1 MRNVVIT
8 GGNKGIGL
16 ALTQKFVAAGDH
28 VHIIA
33 RDFSNQEA
41 FNYQNH
47 PLVTCTTF
55 DLTDLEKLPGLVDSI
70 ENIDVLINNAGL
82 LMPITIA
89 DYPDQQRDYSLA
101 LNIIAPVKLIELLA
115 EKLKAPSEYTPRI
128 VNNASI
134 AGQIGHPDIWYGI
147 SKAGLINATKAFS
160 KAFEGKIIVNAVAPS
175 PTDTEM
181 LDNIPQHRQQAFLK
195 NTITGRFA
203 SAEEVAEAMFWL
215 ATESPEYINGICL
228 DINNGSFPR

>member
-1 MRNVVIT
+1 MRHVVIT

-16 ALTQKFVAAGDH
+16 ALTQKFVEAGDS
-28 VHIIA
+28 VQIIA
-33 RDFSNQEA
+33 RDFSNQEE
-41 FNYQNH
+41 FDYQNH
-47 PLVTCTTF
+47 SLVTCTEF
-55 DLTDLEKLPGLVDSI
+55 DLTDLENLPGLVASI
-70 ENIDVLINNAGL
+70 AKIDVLINNAGL
-82 LMPITIA
+82 MEQITY
-89 DYPDQQRDYSLA
+89 DGYPDQQRNDSLA
-101 LNIIAPVKLIELLA
+101 VNIMAPVKLIELLA
-115 EKLKAPSEYTPRI
+115 DKLKAPSDYTPRI

-160 KAFEGKIIVNAVAPS
+160 KAFAGNIIVNAVAPS
-175 PTDTEM
+175 PVETEM
-181 LDNIPQHRQQAFLK
+181 LNNIPQHRQQAFLK

-203 SAEEVAEAMFWL
+203 TAEEVAESIHWL

>member
-1 MRNVVIT
+1 MRHVVIT

-16 ALTQKFVAAGDH
+16 ALTQKFVEAGDS
-28 VHIIA
+28 VQIIA
-33 RDFSNQEA
+33 RDFSNQEE
-41 FNYQNH
+41 FDYQNH
-47 PLVTCTTF
+47 SLVTCTPF
-55 DLTDLEKLPGLVDSI
+55 DLTDLENLPGLVASI
-70 ENIDVLINNAGL
+70 AKIDVLINNAG
-82 LMPITIA
+82 MMEQVTY
-89 DYPDQQRDYSLA
+89 DGYPDQQRNDSLA
-101 LNIIAPVKLIELLA
+101 VNIMAPVKLIELLA
-115 EKLKAPSEYTPRI
+115 DKLKAPSDYTPRI

-160 KAFEGKIIVNAVAPS
+160 KAFTGNIIVNAVAPS
-175 PTDTEM
+175 PVETEM
-181 LDNIPQHRQQAFLK
+181 LNNIPQHRQQAFLK

-203 SAEEVAEAMFWL
+203 TAEEVAESIHWL

>member
-1 MRNVVIT
+1 MRHVVIT

-16 ALTQKFVAAGDH
+16 ALTQRFVEAGDH
-28 VHIIA
+28 VHVIA
-33 RDFSNQEA
+33 RNFDNKETFD
-41 FNYQNH
+41 YQNH
-47 PLVTCTTF
+47 PLVTCTAF
-55 DLTDLEKLPGLVDSI
+55 DLTDLEKLPGLVASI
-70 ENIDVLINNAGL
+70 DKIDVLINNAGL
-82 LMPITIA
+82 LQQLTYEN
-89 DYPDQQRDYSLA
+89 YPDTQRDYSLA
-101 LNIIAPVKLIELLA
+101 LNIMAPVKLIELLA
-115 EKLKAPSEYTPRI
+115 DKLKAPSEYTPRI

-175 PTDTEM
+175 PTDTDM
-181 LDNIPQHRQQAFLK
+181 LDNIPEHRQQAFLK

-203 SAEEVAEAMFWL
+203 SAEEVAETMYWL
-215 ATESPEYINGICL
+215 ATSSPEYMNGMCL